1 MFRQE
6 DIDRLMEQL
15 NIVDVVGEFVE
26 LKKSGANYKG
36 LCPFHSD
43 TNPSFSVNP
52 QKNICKCFVC
62 GAGGNPITFYSKY
75 KKISFQDS
83 VRELAK
89 KYHVPLQELRQN
101 TEENEKFERYY
112 TIMEEAHQYFTNLIF
127 ENVGREALEYL
138 VKRKVNPKL
147 IRENNLGYASSSWDH
162 LFNYLIERGYV
173 AEELE
178 LLGLVKKREN
188 GQYYDVFRNR
198 VIFPIYSMQGRV
210 IAFGGRTLEQSKEVP
225 KYINSPDTPIFKKG
239 KGLYGLERVSS
250 IKQKNYA
257 MLMEGY
263 MDVLSTISYGFDT
276 SIAPLGTALT
286 REQVQL
292 LRRYTDNIILSFD
305 SDNAGQMAAER
316 AIFLLKEEG
325 FNIRVLQLRGAKDPD
340 EFLKKFGKEAFLK
353 EVQECLEAFDFLY
366 AYYKKEYSL
375 DDVMS
380 KQKFIERFQA
390 FFQSLSKELEQELYL
405 QKFSDL
411 IGMDV
416 QVLRP
421 LLFPKGKKKN
431 SYSVSREEFLPEELS
446 ILNYDEIYSALEKLS
461 IQISVL
467 DLQEHRKIE
476 EAKYYHFLKTMPFQ
490 FDFTRKIFQDLS
502 KYEKDKEGQSR
513 NNILER
519 IREIFQKENYNSEEK
534 EHLFELLS
542 ECLEKEKIEEQKII
556 VCRDWAR
563 ETFKNT
569 VASNPF
575 KQLQLKQL
583 EQKILKNKKDIGQ
596 FLEMYQ
602 QYLKLREEK

>member
-6 DIDRLMEQL
+6 DIDRLLEQL

-36 LCPFHSD
+36 LCPFHAD
-43 TNPSFSVNP
+43 NNPSFSVNP

-62 GAGGNPITFYSKY
+62 GAGGNPISFYSKY

-89 KYHVPLQELRQN
+89 KYHIPLQEIKQN
-101 TEENEKFERYY
+101 KEENEKFERYY
-112 TIMEEAHQYFTNLIF
+112 SIMEEAHQYFTNLIF

-138 VKRKVNPKL
+138 VKRKVGPKF
-147 IRENNLGYASSSWDH
+147 IRENNLGYASSSWDQ
-162 LFNYLIERGYV
+162 LFNHLIERGYA

-178 LLGLVKKREN
+178 LLGLIKKREN

-198 VIFPIYSMQGRV
+198 VIFPIYSIQGRV
-210 IAFGGRTLEQSKEVP
+210 IAFGGRTLEQSKEIP

-250 IKQKNYA
+250 IKQKDYA
-257 MLMEGY
+257 MMMEGY
-263 MDVLSTISYGFDT
+263 MDVLSTVSYGFDT

-286 REQVQL
+286 REQVRL
-292 LRRYTDNIILSFD
+292 LKRYTDNVILSFD

-316 AIFLLKEEG
+316 AIFLLKEES
-325 FNIRVLQLRGAKDPD
+325 FNIRVLQLHGAKDPD

-366 AYYKKEYSL
+366 AYYEKEYSL
-375 DDVMS
+375 DDVIS
-380 KQKFIERFQA
+380 KQKFIERFQE

-411 IGMDV
+411 LGMDI

-421 LLFPKGKKKN
+421 LLFPKGRKIN
-431 SYSVSREEFLPEELS
+431 FHSRGEVLPEETIS
-446 ILNYDEIYSALEKLS
+446 RHEQEVYSVLEKLS
-461 IQISVL
+461 IQISIL
-467 DLQEHRKIE
+467 DLQQHKEAKD
-476 EAKYYHFLKTMPFQ
+476 AKYYQFLKEMPFQ

-502 KYEKDKEGQSR
+502 EYEKDKEEKSR
-513 NNILER
+513 NTMIES
-519 IREIFQKENYNSEEK
+519 IREMFQKENYNTEEK
-534 EHLFELLS
+534 EHLFALLS
-542 ECLEKEKIEEQKII
+542 ECLEQEKIEEQKII

-569 VASNPF
+569 VTTNPF

-602 QYLKLREEK
+602 RYLKLREEK

>member
-6 DIDRLMEQL
+6 DIDRLLEQL

-26 LKKSGANYKG
+26 LKKSGVNYKG
-36 LCPFHSD
+36 LCPFHAD
-43 TNPSFSVNP
+43 NHPSFSVNP

-75 KKISFQDS
+75 KKISFQES

-89 KYHVPLQELRQN
+89 KYHIPLQEIKQN
-101 TEENEKFERYY
+101 KEENEKFERYY
-112 TIMEEAHQYFTNLIF
+112 SIMEETHQYFTKLIF

-138 VKRKVNPKL
+138 VKRKVGPKF
-147 IRENNLGYASSSWDH
+147 IRENNLGYASSSWDQ
-162 LFNYLIERGYV
+162 LFNHLIECGYT

-178 LLGLVKKREN
+178 LLGLAKQREN

-198 VIFPIYSMQGRV
+198 VIFPIYSIQGRV
-210 IAFGGRTLEQSKEVP
+210 VAFGGRTLEQSKEIP

-239 KGLYGLERVSS
+239 KGLYGLERVSN

-257 MLMEGY
+257 MMMEGY
-263 MDVLSTISYGFDT
+263 MDVLSTVSYGFDT

-286 REQVQL
+286 KEQVKL
-292 LRRYTDNIILSFD
+292 LKRYTDNVILSFD
-305 SDNAGQMAAER
+305 SDNAGQMAVER

-325 FNIRVLQLRGAKDPD
+325 FNIRVLQLHGAKDPD

-353 EVQECLEAFDFLY
+353 EIQECLEAFDFLY

-375 DDVMS
+375 DDIMS
-380 KQKFIERFQA
+380 KQKFIERFQD
-390 FFQSLSKELEQELYL
+390 FFHSLSKELEQELYL
-405 QKFSDL
+405 QKFSGL
-411 IGMDV
+411 LGMDI

-421 LLFPKGKKKN
+421 LLFSKARKTSFHLREEGM
-431 SYSVSREEFLPEELS
+431 SEEIILQHEQEVYSV
-446 ILNYDEIYSALEKLS
+446 LEKLS
-461 IQISVL
+461 IQISIL
-467 DLQEHRKIE
+467 DLQQHRKAE
-476 EAKYYHFLKTMPFQ
+476 DAKYYHFLKEMPFQ

-502 KYEKDKEGQSR
+502 QYEKDREEQSR
-513 NNILER
+513 NTMIES
-519 IREIFQKENYNSEEK
+519 IREMFQKESYNTEEK
-534 EHLFELLS
+534 EYLVALLS
-542 ECLEKEKIEEQKII
+542 ECLEQEKIEEQKII

-569 VASNPF
+569 MVTNPF

-583 EQKILKNKKDIGQ
+583 EQKILKNKKDMGK

>member
-6 DIDRLMEQL
+6 DIDRLLEQL

-36 LCPFHSD
+36 LCPFHAD
-43 TNPSFSVNP
+43 NNPSFSVNP

-62 GAGGNPITFYSKY
+62 GGGGNPISFYSKY

-89 KYHVPLQELRQN
+89 KYHIPLQEIKQN
-101 TEENEKFERYY
+101 KEENEKFERYY
-112 TIMEEAHQYFTNLIF
+112 SIMEEAHQYFTNLIF

-138 VKRKVNPKL
+138 AKRKVGPKL
-147 IRENNLGYASSSWDH
+147 IRENNLGYASSSWDQ
-162 LFNYLIERGYV
+162 LFNHLIERGCK

-198 VIFPIYSMQGRV
+198 VMFPIYSIQGRV
-210 IAFGGRTLEQSKEVP
+210 IAFGGRTLEQSKEIP

-250 IKQKNYA
+250 IKQKDYA
-257 MLMEGY
+257 MMMEGY
-263 MDVLSTISYGFDT
+263 MDVLSTVSYGFDT

-286 REQVQL
+286 REQVRL
-292 LRRYTDNIILSFD
+292 LKRYTDNVILSFD

-316 AIFLLKEEG
+316 AIFLLKEES
-325 FNIRVLQLRGAKDPD
+325 FNIRVLQLHGAKDPD
-340 EFLKKFGKEAFLK
+340 EFLKKFGREAFLK

-375 DDVMS
+375 DDIMS
-380 KQKFIERFQA
+380 KQKFIERFQE
-390 FFQSLSKELEQELYL
+390 FFHSLSKELEQELYL

-411 IGMDV
+411 LGMDI

-421 LLFPKGKKKN
+421 LLFPKGRKISFHSGQETVAEEIN
-431 SYSVSREEFLPEELS
+431 SQHEQEVYSV
-446 ILNYDEIYSALEKLS
+446 LEKLS
-461 IQISVL
+461 IQISIL
-467 DLQEHRKIE
+467 DLQQHKEATD
-476 EAKYYHFLKTMPFQ
+476 AKYYHFLKEMPFQ
-490 FDFTRKIFQDLS
+490 SEFTRKIFQDLS
-502 KYEKDKEGQSR
+502 QYEKDKEEQSR
-513 NNILER
+513 NTMIEN
-519 IREIFQKENYNSEEK
+519 IREMFQKENYNTEEK
-534 EHLFELLS
+534 EYLFALLS
-542 ECLEKEKIEEQKII
+542 ECLEQEKIEEQKII

-569 VASNPF
+569 MTTNPF

-583 EQKILKNKKDIGQ
+583 EQKMLKNKKDMGQ

>member
-6 DIDRLMEQL
+6 DIDRLLEQL

-36 LCPFHSD
+36 LCPFHAD
-43 TNPSFSVNP
+43 NNPSFSVNP

-62 GAGGNPITFYSKY
+62 GAGGNPISFYSKY

-89 KYHVPLQELRQN
+89 KYHIPLREIKQSK
-101 TEENEKFERYY
+101 EENEKFERYY
-112 TIMEEAHQYFTNLIF
+112 SIMEEAHQYYTNLIF

-138 VKRKVNPKL
+138 VKRKVGPKF
-147 IRENNLGYASSSWDH
+147 IRENNLGYASSSWDQ
-162 LFNYLIERGYV
+162 LFNHLIERGYE

-198 VIFPIYSMQGRV
+198 VMFPIYSIQGRV
-210 IAFGGRTLEQSKEVP
+210 IAFGGRTLEQSKEIP

-250 IKQKNYA
+250 IKQKDYA
-257 MLMEGY
+257 MMMEGY
-263 MDVLSTISYGFDT
+263 MDVLSTVSYGFDT

-286 REQVQL
+286 REQVRL
-292 LRRYTDNIILSFD
+292 LKRYTDNVILSFD

-316 AIFLLKEEG
+316 AIFLLKEES
-325 FNIRVLQLRGAKDPD
+325 FNIRVLQLHGAKDPD
-340 EFLKKFGKEAFLK
+340 EFLKKFGREAFLK

-375 DDVMS
+375 DDVIA
-380 KQKFIERFQA
+380 KQKFIERFQE

-411 IGMDV
+411 LGMDI

-421 LLFPKGKKKN
+421 LLFPKGKKTRFH
-431 SYSVSREEFLPEELS
+431 SRKEVLPEETIS
-446 ILNYDEIYSALEKLS
+446 RHEKEVYSVLEKLS
-461 IQISVL
+461 IQISIL
-467 DLQEHRKIE
+467 DLQQHREMKD
-476 EAKYYHFLKTMPFQ
+476 AKYYHFLKEMPFQ

-502 KYEKDKEGQSR
+502 QYEKDKEEKSR
-513 NNILER
+513 NTMIES
-519 IREIFQKENYNSEEK
+519 IREMFQKENYNTEEK
-534 EHLFELLS
+534 EYLFALLS
-542 ECLEKEKIEEQKII
+542 ECLEEEKIEEQKII

-569 VASNPF
+569 VTTNPF